1 MQKTG
6 MIRKVDELGRIV
18 LPIELRNTLDIN
30 THDILAIQMVDE
42 EIHLW
47 KVQTQCAF
55 CGGTQSLQAYRTK
68 QICGPCLKTLQIL
81 HEEDEY

>member
-1 MQKTG
+1 MPKTG

-30 THDILAIQMVDE
+30 THDILQVKLVDE

-47 KVQTQCAF
+47 KLQTQCAF
-55 CGGTQSLQAYRTK
+55 CGGTESLRPFRTK
-68 QICGPCLKTLQIL
+68 QICPACLKELKIL

>member
-30 THDILAIQMVDE
+30 THDILEVQMADE
-42 EIHLW
+42 EIRLW
-47 KVQTQCAF
+47 KVQSQCAF
-55 CGGTQSLQAYRTK
+55 CGGTKSLRPYRTK
-68 QICGPCLKTLQIL
+68 QICDDCLKNLRIL